1 MGSKLCHQHLAVG
14 PLFHTVF
21 ARVYHYAIYLSS
33 ARKKKSLYHHNNM
46 RSGESFHVLR
56 FTDFDHRRERR
67 RLEYAFLTNA
77 ARSQIAH
84 FERSCSAEGWG
95 FDKRA

>member
-1 MGSKLCHQHLAVG
+1 MPYLISTKACTTTMGSGTSPQ
-14 PLFHTVF
+14 
-21 ARVYHYAIYLSS
+21 
-33 ARKKKSLYHHNNM
+33 
-46 RSGESFHVLR
+46 VLR

-95 FDKRA
+95 FDKRT